1 MFKLEHISD
10 ETAYFVQSIFVCDSE
25 QPGFVGNGSFYPR
38 TAVRSFSPEY
48 SPRMFSS
55 ISTWFGYLVD
65 RLAFNFDSHS
75 DQGRVVFITSYLG
88 GSSVVP
94 VCLPTEL
101 DTFNNLIKFYTI
113 LEGEVVLLD
122 LYSDQVG
129 FSLEENDPSTLNSN
143 SETNS
148 LSTSRDY
155 FASSSQSSSS
165 SCFTLYS
172 YSSSFSLS

>member
-1 MFKLEHISD
+1 MFKIEHISD
-10 ETAYFVQSIFVCDSE
+10 ETAYFVQSIFVCDSD

-38 TAVRSFSPEY
+38 TDVRSFSPEY
-48 SPRMFSS
+48 STKMFSS
-55 ISTWFGYLVD
+55 TSTWFVYLVD

-94 VCLPTEL
+94 VCFPTEL
-101 DTFNNLIKFYTI
+101 DPFNKFIKFYTI
-113 LEGEVVLLD
+113 LEGEMVSID

-143 SETNS
+143 SKTNS

-155 FASSSQSSSS
+155 FAPCSQSSSS

-172 YSSSFSLS
+172 SSFSLS